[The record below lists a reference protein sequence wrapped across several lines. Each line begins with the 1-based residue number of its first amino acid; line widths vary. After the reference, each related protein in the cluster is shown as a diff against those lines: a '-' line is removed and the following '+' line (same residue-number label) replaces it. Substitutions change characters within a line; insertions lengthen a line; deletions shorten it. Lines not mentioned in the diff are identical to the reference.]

1 MLFYCGHLPQRAA
14 DFGGKMNIFDILELI
29 FGLALFLFGMSLMGD
44 ALKRSAGNKLKMI
57 LGKLTSNVF
66 KGFLLGLVV
75 TAIIQSSSATTVMV
89 VGFVSSG
96 TMTLTQAVGV
106 IMGAN
111 LGTAATAWLIS
122 LSEIGAS
129 GESVSSFMEIFKT
142 TTWVPIIALIGI
154 CLLMTAKSSRKKD
167 VAAVLLG
174 FAVLMVGIEYM
185 SGSVAGLKDSVSF
198 RSIMTMLENPVLGL
212 LAGLLVTAIV
222 QSSSASV
229 GILQSLTVSGTI
241 TYGMAIPIV
250 MGQNIGTCVTALISS
265 AGATKDGKR
274 AAFIHLYFNIIG
286 VAVLLPAYYLVNNIA
301 SLGISDKT
309 IDMVRV
315 AVVHTAFKIPS
326 ILIMSPFTKQLE
338 KLACV
343 TVKGKNDEEFN
354 MLDERLLATPAIAIE
369 RANEVAA
376 KMAQI
381 SVDAMRMSINL
392 FEKYDKKTAQLV
404 RDYEDK
410 ADKYE
415 DMLGSYL
422 IKLSSRSMSESE
434 SHSVTK
440 LLHILGDFER
450 ISDHA
455 VNVVESAEEMLDKKI
470 EFSDEAKA
478 ELKTLCSAV
487 LEILDLAEKSFIESD
502 ISAANMVEPLE
513 QVVDYL
519 RDEIKRRHI
528 KRLQNSVCSIEHGFV
543 LSDILTNLERVADHC
558 SNIAGCVIEVS
569 QHDALDM
576 HEYLKEVKR
585 DGAGFKRMYTNY
597 MKKYSLKAEK

>member
-1 MLFYCGHLPQRAA
+1 M
-14 DFGGKMNIFDILELI
+14 DVFDILELV

-57 LGKLTSNVF
+57 LGSLTSNTF
-66 KGFLLGLVV
+66 KGFLLGLIV

-96 TMTLTQAVGV
+96 TMTLAQSVGV

-111 LGTAATAWLIS
+111 LGTAATAWIIS
-122 LSEIGAS
+122 LSEIGS
-129 GESVSSFMEIFKT
+129 GGKTVSAAFEIFKT
-142 TTWVPIIALIGI
+142 TTWVPIVALIGI
-154 CLLMTAKSSRKKD
+154 CLLMFSRSSRKRD

-185 SGSVAGLKDSVSF
+185 SGSVAGLKESESF
-198 RSIMTMLENPVLGL
+198 RAIMTMFENPILGV
-212 LAGLLVTAIV
+212 LAGMIVTAIV

-265 AGATKDGKR
+265 AGATRDGKR

-286 VAVLLPAYYLVNNIA
+286 VAILLPAYYLVNSVA

-309 IDMVRV
+309 IDMVGV
-315 AVVHTAFKIPS
+315 AVVHTTFKILS
-326 ILIMSPFTKQLE
+326 ILIMAPFTKQLE
-338 KLACV
+338 KLACI
-343 TVKGKNDEEFN
+343 TVKGKNDEEVN
-354 MLDERLLATPAIAIE
+354 MLDELLLATPAIAIE
-369 RANEVAA
+369 RAGEVAA
-376 KMAQI
+376 KMARI
-381 SVDAMRMSINL
+381 SVDAMRMSIKL
-392 FEKYDKKTAQLV
+392 FDSYDRKNAQLI

-455 VNVVESAEEMLDKKI
+455 VNMVESAEEMLDKKI

-478 ELKTLCSAV
+478 ELKILCSAV
-487 LEILDLAEKSFIESD
+487 LEILDLAEKSFIEND
-502 ISAANMVEPLE
+502 LKAANMVEPLE

-519 RDEIKRRHI
+519 RDEIKKRHI
-528 KRLQNSVCSIEHGFV
+528 KRLQNCVCSIEHGFV
-543 LSDILTNLERVADHC
+543 LSDILTNLERVSDHC
-558 SNIAGCVIEVS
+558 SNIAGCVIEIS

-576 HEYLKEVKR
+576 HEYLKEVKN
-585 DGAGFKRMYTNY
+585 DGVDFKRMYESY
-597 MKKYSLKAEK
+597 LEKYSLCAEK

>member
-1 MLFYCGHLPQRAA
+1 
-14 DFGGKMNIFDILELI
+14 MNVFDILELI

-44 ALKRSAGNKLKMI
+44 ALKRSAGNKLKVI
-57 LGKLTSNVF
+57 LGKLTSNTF

-185 SGSVAGLKDSVSF
+185 SGSVAGLKDSESF
-198 RSIMTMLENPVLGL
+198 RSIMTMFENPVLGL

-265 AGATKDGKR
+265 AGATRDGKR

-286 VAVLLPAYYLVNNIA
+286 VAVLLPAYYLVNSVA

-309 IDMVRV
+309 IDMVGV
-315 AVVHTAFKIPS
+315 AVVHTMFKILS

-376 KMAQI
+376 KMARI
-381 SVDAMRMSINL
+381 SVDAMRMSIKL
-392 FEKYDKKTAQLV
+392 FDSYDKKTAQLV

-455 VNVVESAEEMLDKKI
+455 VNVVESAEEMLDKQI

-487 LEILDLAEKSFIESD
+487 LEILDLAEKSFIEND

-558 SNIAGCVIEVS
+558 SNIAGCVIEIS

-585 DGAGFKRMYTNY
+585 DGAGFKRMYANY
-597 MKKYSLKAEK
+597 MKKYSLEAEK

>member
-1 MLFYCGHLPQRAA
+1 M
-14 DFGGKMNIFDILELI
+14 DVFDMLELV

-57 LGKLTSNVF
+57 LGKLTSNTF

-111 LGTAATAWLIS
+111 LGTAATAWIIS
-122 LSEIGAS
+122 LSEIGS
-129 GESVSSFMEIFKT
+129 GGQSVSAALEIFKT
-142 TTWVPIIALIGI
+142 TTWVPIVALIGI
-154 CLLMTAKSSRKKD
+154 CLLMFSHSSRKKD

-185 SGSVAGLKDSVSF
+185 SGSVAGLKDNEAF
-198 RSIMTMLENPVLGL
+198 RSIMTMFENPIFGV
-212 LAGLLVTAIV
+212 LAGMIVTAIV

-229 GILQSLTVSGTI
+229 GILQSLTTSGTI

-265 AGATKDGKR
+265 AGATRDGKR

-286 VAVLLPAYYLVNNIA
+286 VAISLPAYYLVNSVA

-309 IDMVRV
+309 IDMVGV
-315 AVVHTAFKIPS
+315 AVVHTAFKILS

-338 KLACV
+338 KLASI
-343 TVKGKNDEEFN
+343 TVKGKNDEEVN

-376 KMAQI
+376 KMARI
-381 SVDAMRMSINL
+381 SVDAMRMSIKL
-392 FEKYDKKTAQLV
+392 FDSYDKKNAQLI

-455 VNVVESAEEMLDKKI
+455 VNMVESAEEMLDKKI
-470 EFSDEAKA
+470 EFSDEAKS

-487 LEILDLAEKSFIESD
+487 LEILDLAEKSFIEND

-519 RDEIKRRHI
+519 RDEIKKRHI
-528 KRLQNSVCSIEHGFV
+528 KRLQNSLCSIEHGFV
-543 LSDILTNLERVADHC
+543 LSDILTNLERVSDHC
-558 SNIAGCVIEVS
+558 SNIAGCVIEIS

-576 HEYLKEVKR
+576 HEYLKEVKN
-585 DGAGFKRMYTNY
+585 DGAEFGRMYGKINI
-597 MKKYSLKAEK
+597 KISRKQ

>member
-1 MLFYCGHLPQRAA
+1 
-14 DFGGKMNIFDILELI
+14 MNVFDMLELV
-29 FGLALFLFGMSLMGD
+29 FGLALFLFGMNLMGD

-57 LGKLTSNVF
+57 LGKLTSNTF
-66 KGFLLGLVV
+66 KGFLLGLMV

-111 LGTAATAWLIS
+111 LGTAATAWIIS
-122 LSEIGAS
+122 LSEIGS
-129 GESVSSFMEIFKT
+129 GGQSVSAALEIFKT
-142 TTWVPIIALIGI
+142 TTWVPIVALIGI
-154 CLLMTAKSSRKKD
+154 CLLMFSHSSRKKD

-185 SGSVAGLKDSVSF
+185 SGSVAGLKDNEAF
-198 RSIMTMLENPVLGL
+198 RSIMTMFENPILGV
-212 LAGLLVTAIV
+212 LAGMIVTAIV

-229 GILQSLTVSGTI
+229 GILQSLTTSGTI

-265 AGATKDGKR
+265 AGATRDGKR

-286 VAVLLPAYYLVNNIA
+286 VAILLPAYYLVNSVA

-309 IDMVRV
+309 IDMVGV
-315 AVVHTAFKIPS
+315 AVVHTAFKILS

-338 KLACV
+338 KLASI
-343 TVKGKNDEEFN
+343 TVKGKNDEEVN

-376 KMAQI
+376 KMARI
-381 SVDAMRMSINL
+381 SVDAMRMSIKL
-392 FEKYDKKTAQLV
+392 FDSYDKKNAQLI

-455 VNVVESAEEMLDKKI
+455 VNMVESAEEMLDKKI
-470 EFSDEAKA
+470 EFSDEAKS

-487 LEILDLAEKSFIESD
+487 LEILDLAEKSFIEND

-519 RDEIKRRHI
+519 RDEIKKRHI
-528 KRLQNSVCSIEHGFV
+528 KRLQNSLCSIEHGFV
-543 LSDILTNLERVADHC
+543 LSDILTNLERVSDHC
-558 SNIAGCVIEVS
+558 SNIAGCVIEIS

-576 HEYLKEVKR
+576 HEYLKEVKN
-585 DGAGFKRMYTNY
+585 DGAEFGRMYGNY
-597 MKKYSLKAEK
+597 LEKYSLDAEK

>member
-1 MLFYCGHLPQRAA
+1 M
-14 DFGGKMNIFDILELI
+14 DVFDMLELV

-57 LGKLTSNVF
+57 LGKLTSNTF

-111 LGTAATAWLIS
+111 LGTAATAWIIS
-122 LSEIGAS
+122 LSEIGS
-129 GESVSSFMEIFKT
+129 GGQSVSAALEIFKT
-142 TTWVPIIALIGI
+142 TTWVPIVALIGI
-154 CLLMTAKSSRKKD
+154 CLLMFSHSSGKKD

-185 SGSVAGLKDSVSF
+185 SGSVAGLKDNEAF
-198 RSIMTMLENPVLGL
+198 RSIMTMFENPIFGV
-212 LAGLLVTAIV
+212 LAGMIVTAIV

-229 GILQSLTVSGTI
+229 GILQSLTTSGTI

-265 AGATKDGKR
+265 AGATRDGKR

-286 VAVLLPAYYLVNNIA
+286 VAILLPAYYLVNSVA
-301 SLGISDKT
+301 SLGISDKM
-309 IDMVRV
+309 IDMVGV
-315 AVVHTAFKIPS
+315 AVVHTAFKILS

-338 KLACV
+338 KLASI
-343 TVKGKNDEEFN
+343 TVKGKNDEEVN

-376 KMAQI
+376 KMARI
-381 SVDAMRMSINL
+381 SVDAMRMSIKL
-392 FEKYDKKTAQLV
+392 FDSYDKKNAQLI

-455 VNVVESAEEMLDKKI
+455 VNMVESAEEMLDKKI
-470 EFSDEAKA
+470 EFSDEAKS

-487 LEILDLAEKSFIESD
+487 LEILDLAEKSFIEND

-519 RDEIKRRHI
+519 RDEIKKRHI
-528 KRLQNSVCSIEHGFV
+528 KRLQNSLCSIEHGFV
-543 LSDILTNLERVADHC
+543 LSDILTNLERVSDHC
-558 SNIAGCVIEVS
+558 SNIAGCVIEIS

-576 HEYLKEVKR
+576 HEYLKEVKN
-585 DGAGFKRMYTNY
+585 DGAEFGRMYGNY
-597 MKKYSLKAEK
+597 LEKYSLDAEK